1 MSKTF
6 VACLTLSTSWVEL
19 LSKKTILM
27 LILQKRVIAEK
38 SAFHNM
44 SNFTLIE
51 WYSDID
57 NAGRTYG
64 RVTIIDA
71 LMEDHFRPEAN
82 QRAKP
87 ML

>member
-44 SNFTLIE
+44 SNFTLTE
-51 WYSDID
+51 
-57 NAGRTYG
+57 
-64 RVTIIDA
+64 
-71 LMEDHFRPEAN
+71 
-82 QRAKP
+82 
-87 ML
+87 